1 VLIRLIRVLFPENIM
16 PDRYD
21 LIVIGAG
28 PGGYVCAIRAAQL
41 GMKVA
46 CVEKR
51 PSLGGTCLNIGC
63 IPSKALLDSSEH
75 FAFTRAGLARHGV
88 KVGDVTL
95 DLTAMMSRKDKVV
108 KGLTDGVAFLFKK
121 NKITSIQGSA
131 RLGERGQ
138 VVVKGSK
145 DEALILEAAHI
156 VLATGSEPAS
166 LPALPF
172 DGTHVVSSTEALTF
186 DKVPQHLIVVGGG
199 YIGLEL
205 GSVWSRLGAKVTVV
219 EFLPRLLPL
228 NDREAADGLHK
239 ALVKQGLEFHLD
251 TKVTAASV
259 QGGQV
264 IVNAQAG
271 GKDVHF
277 PGDRVLVAVG
287 RRPYTSGLGLK
298 EAGVRTDERSGRV
311 LVDVDLRTNVEGVY
325 AIGDLIVGPML
336 AHKAEEEGIALAE
349 RLSGM
354 KTHVNYDTIPS
365 VIYTHPELAA
375 VGLTEEQIKEAGHE
389 YRVGKFPFIA
399 NARARCLGE
408 ADGFVK
414 VIADARTDRVLGV
427 HILGPHASDLI
438 AEAVS
443 VMEFAGSSEDIAR
456 TCHAHPTLS
465 EAVREAALA
474 VDGRAIHI

>member
-1 VLIRLIRVLFPENIM
+1 M

-46 CVEKR
+46 CVDKR
-51 PSLGGTCLNIGC
+51 PTLGGTCLNVGC

-75 FAFTRAGLARHGV
+75 FAYARAGLARHGV
-88 KVGDVTL
+88 KVGDVKL
-95 DLTAMMSRKDKVV
+95 DLAAMMSRKDKVV
-108 KGLTDGVAFLFKK
+108 KSLTDGVAFLFKK
-121 NKITSIQGSA
+121 NKIAPVHGSA

-138 VVVKGSK
+138 VVVKGPK
-145 DEALILEAAHI
+145 DEAILLEAAHV

-172 DGTHVVSSTEALTF
+172 DGTHIVSSTEALAF
-186 DKVPQHLIVVGGG
+186 DKVPEHLIVVGGG

-219 EFLPRLLPL
+219 EFLPKILPL
-228 NDREAADGLHK
+228 NDRETADALHK
-239 ALVKQGLEFHLD
+239 ALTRQGLTFHLD

-271 GKDVHF
+271 GKEVHF
-277 PGDRVLVAVG
+277 PGDKVLVAVG
-287 RRPYTSGLGLK
+287 RRPYTAGLGLS

-311 LVDVDLRTNVEGVY
+311 LVDDELRTTAEGVY
-325 AIGDLIVGPML
+325 AIGDLIAGPML

-349 RLSGM
+349 RLAGM
-354 KTHVNYDTIPS
+354 KPHVNYDAIPS

-375 VGLTEEQIKEAGHE
+375 VGLTEEQVRESGRE
-389 YRVGKFPFIA
+389 YRVGKFPFAA
-399 NARARCLGE
+399 NGRARCLDE
-408 ADGFVK
+408 TDGFVK
-414 VIADARTDRVLGV
+414 MIADAKTDRLLGAHV
-427 HILGPHASDLI
+427 VGPRASDLI

-443 VMEFAGSSEDIAR
+443 VIEFAGSSEDIAR

-474 VDGRAIHI
+474 VDGRAIHA